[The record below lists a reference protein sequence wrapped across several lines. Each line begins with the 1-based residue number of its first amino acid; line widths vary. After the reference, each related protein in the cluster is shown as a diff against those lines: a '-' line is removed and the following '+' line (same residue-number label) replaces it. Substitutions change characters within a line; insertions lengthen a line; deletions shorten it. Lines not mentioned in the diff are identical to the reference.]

1 MDLTMYVCPVCECT
15 QHKHLYTIDQGKLIT
30 CQNCQLVF
38 YVPRPTHAELADFYN
53 QQSYR
58 QDYAQGVMSSQD
70 FVTNRYQELKKIV
83 SKYQPNLFDKPSKTF
98 LDVGCGLGDLLQMA
112 IADQWQVNGTEI
124 SPKAALQAK
133 ANIRDQILVGDI
145 LSLNLPEY
153 YFDLI
158 TIYHV
163 IEHLIDPIPI
173 LKKLKR
179 LLKPEGILFIETPN
193 LDSLGAK
200 IRGKN
205 WSNIMPP
212 EHINYYSSQSLANS
226 LTIAG
231 FDQFKV
237 FTNSPY
243 KIQAVSTWS
252 KPLQIVAKSIYKI
265 TPVLGMGAAL
275 QAVVFSSKISD

>member
-1 MDLTMYVCPVCECT
+1 MALTMYVCPVCECT